1 MNTFLSIG
9 EMAKLN
15 NVTIQTLRHYDKLDI
30 FKPEHVNK
38 DNNYRYY
45 SVRQIFYLDIIKY
58 LKFIGTPLDQIKQVI
73 KLPPEEIY
81 LFLDKQESIVKEK
94 IRQLEDSHR
103 ILNHRKDQLQE
114 QILLE
119 RQTKGVVYQRKLADR
134 KVLKLQLN
142 KQVTPLDNP
151 DVFFRDLA
159 NVLEFEGMIIDNL
172 YGCIYPL
179 QDYKHTADIQY
190 KALYTNVH
198 KEAISSEHTDIS
210 VTSIPAGT
218 YLCITFK
225 WSVEAYYG
233 YFSKLKEAY
242 IAMGLPLK
250 NEVEVY
256 EVSLP
261 NNYAVDKDEDF
272 ISELQIRIDQ

>member
-1 MNTFLSIG
+1 MNTYLSIG

-30 FKPEHVNK
+30 FKPEYVNK

-73 KLPPEEIY
+73 ELAPEEIY
-81 LFLDKQESIVKEK
+81 LFLDKQGSIVEEK
-94 IRQLEDSHR
+94 IMQLQDSHR
-103 ILNHRKDQLQE
+103 ILNQRKGQLKE
-114 QILLE
+114 QLLLG
-119 RQTKGVVYQRKLADR
+119 RQTKGVPYQRRIAER
-134 KVLKLQLN
+134 KVLKLQLTN
-142 KQVTPLDNP
+142 QVTPLDNP
-151 DVFFRDLA
+151 DMLFRNLA
-159 NVLEFEGMIIDNL
+159 NILEVEGMIIDNL

-179 QDYKHTADIQY
+179 QDYKQTADIQY
-190 KALYTNVH
+190 SALYTNVH
-198 KEAISSEHTDIS
+198 KEAISSMHTD
-210 VTSIPAGT
+210 VALTSIPEGR

-225 WSVEAYYG
+225 WSIEAYYG

-242 IAMGLPLK
+242 MEMGLPML
-250 NEVEVY
+250 NDVY

-261 NNYAVDKDEDF
+261 NNYAVAKDEDF